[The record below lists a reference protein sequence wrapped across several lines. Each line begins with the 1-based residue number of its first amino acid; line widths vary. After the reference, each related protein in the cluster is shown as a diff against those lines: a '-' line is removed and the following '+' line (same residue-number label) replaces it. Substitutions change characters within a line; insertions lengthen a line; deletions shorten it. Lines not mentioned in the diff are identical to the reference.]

1 MHLCRQHPRQ
11 GTRRRVLRPKPCL
24 GVTAGQF
31 LRHGQSVRHNNPL
44 GGFHRRHGP
53 RRGIACQQ
61 LWQLIGV
68 KPRAVA
74 AHWQAEGV
82 EQQPAAQRP
91 AGIGA
96 VANGKIIGHAN
107 SPLRISRNASVLSR
121 QREIPIFAV
130 DHHGKESLPAPL
142 ELWEI
147 GPLIVTSEINILIQ
161 FRVSRVVLGRREP
174 QGVRM
179 PLDGIADRSMS
190 RKAMK
195 AELLDAET
203 ELRLAYAWR
212 DQRDEEA
219 LHRLINAYM
228 RLAISVASKF
238 RRYGAPMNDLIQEA
252 GLGLMRAADKFDP
265 DRGVRFSTY
274 AVWWIRAGV
283 QDYVMRNWSMVRTG
297 STSSQKSLFFN
308 MKRVA
313 AKLEREAAARGERL
327 DGHQLRAQI
336 AHEVGVPLGDVEMM
350 EGRLAGSDYSLN
362 ATQSN
367 EDEGREWI
375 DALEDDASQA
385 AEIVEEAHDA
395 ETLHHWLQVALQ
407 ALTARE
413 RYIVSERKLRD
424 EPRTLESLGEELRL
438 SKERVRQL
446 EAVALNKMRKS
457 LDGQS
462 AEVRAFFV

>member
-1 MHLCRQHPRQ
+1 
-11 GTRRRVLRPKPCL
+11 
-24 GVTAGQF
+24 
-31 LRHGQSVRHNNPL
+31 
-44 GGFHRRHGP
+44 
-53 RRGIACQQ
+53 
-61 LWQLIGV
+61 
-68 KPRAVA
+68 
-74 AHWQAEGV
+74 
-82 EQQPAAQRP
+82 
-91 AGIGA
+91 
-96 VANGKIIGHAN
+96 
-107 SPLRISRNASVLSR
+107 
-121 QREIPIFAV
+121 
-130 DHHGKESLPAPL
+130 
-142 ELWEI
+142 
-147 GPLIVTSEINILIQ
+147 
-161 FRVSRVVLGRREP
+161 
-174 QGVRM
+174 M

-297 STSSQKSLFFN
+297 SPSSQKSLFFN